1 MNLVEV
7 AIADLAGAESFP
19 LDAILTLRQKWSE
32 ARGRL
37 LDALRAYASGENR
50 SPENAETVFFGLHLL
65 AEKRETEA
73 LDPLLAVALEGEA
86 LYDMIGDATAET
98 LSAILISLYDGDPGK
113 LKRVIEAAGADP
125 WARVAALECYAW
137 LVATGELP
145 PEAGQEYLRSLFE
158 TLEPREAH
166 PVWYGWQGCVSL
178 LGLAELESLAARA
191 FRSGFVENEI
201 MAFEDFQADMRA
213 YRAAADPRESF
224 SGRGLQPIDD
234 ALDALA
240 AFEEE
245 EEEAPLKPVENPT
258 RAIGRNDPCPC
269 GSGKKYKKCCLTAE

>member
-19 LDAILTLRQKWSE
+19 LDAILTLRQKWSQ
-32 ARGRL
+32 AREPL

-73 LDPLLAVALEGEA
+73 LDPLLAVALEGET

-98 LSAILISLYDGDPGK
+98 LPAILISLYDGDPGK
-113 LKRVIEAAGADP
+113 LKRLIEAAGADP

-137 LVATGELP
+137 LVASGELP
-145 PEAGQEYLRSLFE
+145 PEAGQDYLRSLFE

-166 PVWYGWQGCVSL
+166 PVWYGWQGCVAL
-178 LGLAELESLAARA
+178 LGLAELEPLAARA
-191 FRSGFVENEI
+191 FRAGYVENEI
-201 MAFEDFQADMRA
+201 MEFEDFQADLRA
-213 YRAAADPRESF
+213 YRAVAHRRDSF
-224 SGRGLQPIDD
+224 AVRGLQPIDD

-245 EEEAPLKPVENPT
+245 EEAEPLKPVENP
-258 RAIGRNDPCPC
+258 AKNIGRNDPCPC
-269 GSGKKYKKCCLTAE
+269 GSGKKYKKCCLAVE

>member
-7 AIADLAGAESFP
+7 AMADLAGAESFP

-32 ARGRL
+32 ARGPL

-145 PEAGQEYLRSLFE
+145 PDAGQEYLRSLFE

-166 PVWYGWQGCVSL
+166 PVWYGWQGCVAL
-178 LGLAELESLAARA
+178 LGLADLESLAARA

-201 MAFEDFQADMRA
+201 MAFEDFQADLRA

-269 GSGKKYKKCCLTAE
+269 GSGKKYKKCCLAAE